1 MGKLKEQY
9 KDWKLA
15 KKTSVAVG
23 VLLSVILLILIVIS
37 AIAAGSSLSQT
48 INGELTNL
56 AAQNAVEVQAI
67 IDNAANSA
75 AALQDYISNQYEE
88 MSSKGQGEKV
98 RDSRLYD
105 GVRLS
110 ETYADIE
117 DYILNLAWSTVR
129 NNEDI
134 VGMGVFFES
143 NKFDDSIKDYTVYV
157 GSEDAEEEKAQSYGE
172 FSSYGTQDY
181 YTEAASTKTACFT
194 SPYEDQGVMMITASF
209 PILDNDEVQGVI
221 VVDINVDNFSKLKSK
236 DDKYATLNASVVTD
250 DSTIVY
256 DSSSDTNVG
265 EKFTDILGEKSSSK
279 IQSEEAKATAFDI
292 KTGGVV
298 RFCYPINVEGKTW
311 WAMTSLKS
319 IDMNFRL
326 IMLIVIMFVIAL
338 VSALILIRYVRKM
351 IQGFLA
357 PLDGIVDAANL
368 LAEGNFNIELNND
381 SKDEIGQLSRTFE
394 NTAITMKSMVSD
406 LSRGMHEMADG
417 NFDIAPETE
426 YVGEFNEIATSLGK
440 VIVDMS
446 STLKAIGDA
455 SEQVMQGAGQLA
467 TGAQD
472 LAEGASGQ
480 ANAVEELSS
489 TIEDVTSMS
498 NKNANK
504 ATESYNII
512 QESVRK
518 SEKAKVEMDGLQTEM
533 LKIKDI
539 SSQIEAIAIDIEEI
553 ATQTSLLS
561 LNASIEAARA
571 GEAGKGFAVVADEI
585 GKLATDSAKAAVNA
599 KELIGKTIEEVDRG
613 NRITAESVKSFDT
626 IIKEMND
633 FAEMTKEVT
642 GNSKEQ
648 VDVLTQVEAGISQI
662 SEIVQSN
669 SASSQE
675 TSAISEEL
683 SAQAVTLR
691 EMVMHFRLKD
701 SE

>member
-256 DSSSDTNVG
+256 DSSSDTNV
-265 EKFTDILGEKSSSK
+265 GEKSSSK

-553 ATQTSLLS
+553 AAQTSLLS

>member
-1 MGKLKEQY
+1 M
-9 KDWKLA
+9 
-15 KKTSVAVG
+15 
-23 VLLSVILLILIVIS
+23 
-37 AIAAGSSLSQT
+37 
-48 INGELTNL
+48 
-56 AAQNAVEVQAI
+56 
-67 IDNAANSA
+67 
-75 AALQDYISNQYEE
+75 
-88 MSSKGQGEKV
+88 
-98 RDSRLYD
+98 
-105 GVRLS
+105 
-110 ETYADIE
+110 
-117 DYILNLAWSTVR
+117 
-129 NNEDI
+129 
-134 VGMGVFFES
+134 
-143 NKFDDSIKDYTVYV
+143 
-157 GSEDAEEEKAQSYGE
+157 
-172 FSSYGTQDY
+172 
-181 YTEAASTKTACFT
+181 AS
-194 SPYEDQGVMMITASF
+194 
-209 PILDNDEVQGVI
+209 
-221 VVDINVDNFSKLKSK
+221 
-236 DDKYATLNASVVTD
+236 
-250 DSTIVY
+250 
-256 DSSSDTNVG
+256 
-265 EKFTDILGEKSSSK
+265 GEKSSSK